1 MSQNEILIAV
11 VVPKEPWTLHRSIQ
25 RSSGRTRVGRSCKC
39 LAIIFIVVPKLVRT
53 GGRTVDE
60 MRRKQQQQQLSIR
73 KEEWRRNV
81 FYKSWVEGATTVDAE
96 LYIDWTI

>member
-1 MSQNEILIAV
+1 
-11 VVPKEPWTLHRSIQ
+11 
-25 RSSGRTRVGRSCKC
+25 
-39 LAIIFIVVPKLVRT
+39 
-53 GGRTVDE
+53 